1 MTEREK
7 FDVFF
12 YGLVEHAMIG
22 DKERELMFIAWQ
34 AATKSAA
41 PQWIQVSER
50 LPEFKHGCYEY
61 LVVTDGNVQHDYF
74 NCPVSGGDYFEPF
87 WNHYGDHVT
96 HWMPLPA
103 APEVK

>member
-1 MTEREK
+1 MVIAMTEREK

-34 AATKSAA
+34 AAISSFQLPDRMDYDLEGDTVINSHHNTWADGYN
-41 PQWIQVSER
+41 QCLSDVISMNEEYSE
-50 LPEFKHGCYEY
+50 
-61 LVVTDGNVQHDYF
+61 
-74 NCPVSGGDYFEPF
+74 S
-87 WNHYGDHVT
+87 
-96 HWMPLPA
+96 A

>member
-1 MTEREK
+1 MTQREK

-34 AATKSAA
+34 AAINSFT
-41 PQWIQVSER
+41 
-50 LPEFKHGCYEY
+50 LPERMDYDLEGDTVINSHHNAWADGYNQCLSDVIAMNEEY
-61 LVVTDGNVQHDYF
+61 
-74 NCPVSGGDYFEPF
+74 SES
-87 WNHYGDHVT
+87 
-96 HWMPLPA
+96 A